1 MMRSAITFFCL
12 ALLAILLGANGIA
25 GFSVEIGKTLLVI
38 FLIMSICSF
47 LVGAFS
53 ENKKVR

>member
-1 MMRSAITFFCL
+1 MMRAAITFFCL

-25 GFSVEIGKTLLVI
+25 GLSVEIGKTLLVI

-47 LVGAFS
+47 MLGAFS
-53 ENKKVR
+53 ENKDAR